1 MPSCLPIFGKFHP
14 AQNKNPPE
22 FHYKTLNILTE
33 SNDNFSH
40 GHFEL
45 YIFILAQKLTE
56 KVQLILQLLNP
67 YTIIPTSTVI
77 GEMRVN

>member
-1 MPSCLPIFGKFHP
+1 MFL
-14 AQNKNPPE
+14 QN
-22 FHYKTLNILTE
+22 FQYSYRTFNILTE

-56 KVQLILQLLNP
+56 KVQLIFQFLHP
-67 YTIIPTSTVI
+67 YIPTSTI
-77 GEMRVN
+77 IREMRVIFV